1 MELRRW
7 LASRFVDLEMLEA
20 DAFGSGYRAAHG
32 EQERYLCRLLEDR
45 RKLSSEVWLLERM
58 NMDLLE
64 ELDNRRAT

>member
-20 DAFGSGYRAAHG
+20 DAFGSGYRAAHY
-32 EQERYLCRLLEDR
+32 EQERCLSRLLEER
-45 RKLSSEVWLLERM
+45 RALSSEVWLLERM